1 MSANR
6 AIVIVSIVTL
16 GLLLIAPTRWTLL
29 TQLPTNTRTIIDGAP
44 PPVSI
49 TGTPLEHDVEAQ
61 IALAIRQDY
70 RSQPSTT
77 NSLPTQWNHLIAL
90 QNQRP
95 DQPAILA
102 TLLRLQM
109 MSFHDDQS
117 KRSLFTQVATQ
128 DHYNPNDPE
137 FLNKLEAEAAN
148 GERIAPTNAFFSFM
162 RATVLFTMGR
172 DDDALKAIKAGGN
185 KTEWNEYLTAEP
197 TGSWKLADQT
207 GRGPKSIHD
216 LAIESAI
223 LFPHFAKLRT
233 AANTAV
239 YSAMLLEEKGQ
250 TSEALRI
257 RLAVMRLGGLM
268 RSAQAQTAITALVG
282 IAISNIAIERPA
294 GAPMIKVPNGTTDEK
309 GIVRAQR
316 LAAFAVYLRRT
327 GHADAIAPV
336 TEEIDKGQQAKK
348 IISKGLAG
356 NGDLTEFTKFGCWW
370 LGGSVWLQNLIVLC
384 LFVGLGSWFAPKIQG
399 PDSRNIAIALGAAVI
414 ACATVP
420 FLVPTTANGAFA
432 VDFGNALLATG
443 IATAFLCLCV
453 ARFLRNVDARKA
465 ILGMI
470 ALSAV
475 VTSIVVWPMSYF
487 FGVQF
492 CNLQALASFS
502 EAKINAPVTVP
513 YGLAVS
519 ALLWIGVNIACL
531 VRRLPVASHAVQSF
545 VKSGRSVALAML
557 ILYAGYAGVMTIW
570 DQNLDHQ
577 VRERCGREIAQ
588 SAATT
593 GQAWP
598 GPTDFSAV
606 KL

>member
-1 MSANR
+1 MTIA
-6 AIVIVSIVTL
+6 AVVIL
-16 GLLLIAPTRWTLL
+16 GLLLLAPTRWTLL

-117 KRSLFTQVATQ
+117 KRSLFTQAATQ
-128 DHYNPNDPE
+128 DHYNPNEPE

-162 RATVLFTMGR
+162 RATILFTMGR
-172 DDDALKAIKAGGN
+172 DDDALESIKAGGN
-185 KTEWNEYLTAEP
+185 KTEWNEYLTTEP
-197 TGSWKLADQT
+197 NGSWKLSDQT
-207 GRGPKSIHD
+207 AHGPKSIHD

-223 LFPHFAKLRT
+223 LFPHYAKLRT
-233 AANTAV
+233 AATTAV
-239 YSAMLLEEKGQ
+239 YTAMLLEENGQ
-250 TSEALRI
+250 TSDALRI

-294 GAPMIKVPNGTTDEK
+294 GAPMIKVPNGTTDKE

-316 LAAFAVYLRRT
+316 LAAFADYLRRT

-336 TEEIDKGQQAKK
+336 TEEIDKGQQAKH
-348 IISKGLAG
+348 IIGKGLAG

-370 LGGSVWLQNLIVLC
+370 LAGGVWLQNLIVLC
-384 LFVGLGSWFAPKIQG
+384 LFVGLGSRLAPRMQGSDARKIG
-399 PDSRNIAIALGAAVI
+399 TALGTAI
-414 ACATVP
+414 IFGATVP
-420 FLVPTTANGAFA
+420 FFVPATINGTFPG
-432 VDFGNALLATG
+432 DFGNALLATA
-443 IATAFLCLCV
+443 IATAVLCLC
-453 ARFLRNVDARKA
+453 ASRCLRNVDGRKS
-465 ILGMI
+465 ILGLC
-470 ALSAV
+470 ALVAI
-475 VTSIVVWPMSYF
+475 VTTIIVWPVSYA

-492 CNLQALASFS
+492 GNMRDLVSDGVASNS
-502 EAKINAPVTVP
+502 GYTIVP
-513 YGLAVS
+513 FGLAVS
-519 ALLWIGVNIACL
+519 TLLWIGVAIACL
-531 VRRLPVASHAVQSF
+531 VRRVPVVPRATQSF
-545 VKSGRSVALAML
+545 VKSGWIVAFTML
-557 ILYAGYAGVMTIW
+557 ILYAGYAVVMTQW
-570 DQNLDHQ
+570 DQRLDRQ
-577 VRERCGREIAQ
+577 VRERCGHEIAR
-588 SAATT
+588 AAVIAGKT
-593 GQAWP
+593 WP
-598 GPTDFSAV
+598 APTDFSAV